1 LPPSNARWKAITICL
16 VSLSGALLFGLV
28 LALASWS
35 PITVERAARSFIER
49 QIEQQVTAKI
59 GGVQGRL
66 DGTRLG
72 RLAQALSAQ
81 HMRETAALRAQL
93 GRELKPR
100 IAATVKR
107 LQDPQCPCRAVLLN
121 SLALSSHLHIP
132 EMERAAPQL
141 QRLILGE
148 YGAIVGDLLHDLR
161 IFAAT
166 NLLAFLALLALSAL
180 KPQHIGALFL
190 PAVMLCVATMMSS
203 AFYLFGQN
211 WFFTILYADYTGYAY
226 ALWLLL
232 IFGLLCDIAL
242 LKARITRG
250 ILHLLSS
257 IVAVIP
263 C

>member
-1 LPPSNARWKAITICL
+1 
-16 VSLSGALLFGLV
+16 
-28 LALASWS
+28 
-35 PITVERAARSFIER
+35 
-49 QIEQQVTAKI
+49 
-59 GGVQGRL
+59 
-66 DGTRLG
+66 
-72 RLAQALSAQ
+72 
-81 HMRETAALRAQL
+81 
-93 GRELKPR
+93 LKPR
-100 IAATVKR
+100 IKATVQR
-107 LQDPQCPCRAVLLN
+107 LQDPQCPCRAFLLN
-121 SLALSSHLHIP
+121 SLALSGNLHIP
-132 EMERAAPQL
+132 QMERAAPQL
-141 QRLILGE
+141 QRLILGQ
-148 YGAIVGDLLHDLR
+148 YGAIVGDLLRDLR

-242 LKARITRG
+242 LKARVTRG